1 MDNPEQLVMVKL
13 AQQAMGKLEQLPATN
28 HQAALIVLPPTEQE
42 ILQEQPAAEP
52 QGIKALIHEPLEH
65 QEQGL
70 LDQLLATL
78 SRPRNI
84 DPL

>member
-28 HQAALIVLPPTEQE
+28 HQAVLIVLPPTEQG
-42 ILQEQPAAEP
+42 ILQEQQAGE
-52 QGIKALIHEPLEH
+52 QGIKALIQEPLEH

>member
-28 HQAALIVLPPTEQE
+28 HQAALIVLPPTEQG
-42 ILQEQPAAEP
+42 ILQEQPAGD
-52 QGIKALIHEPLEH
+52 QGIKALIQETLEH

-70 LDQLLATL
+70 LDQILATL